1 MKFSKHWKTRKI
13 AISPSHIDFLKELAE
28 QTGFNSLSDV
38 VNHALGE
45 YRSLK
50 NNNTNTK
57 TNTNTNTNTT
67 ASNIPDTADTSS
79 DDNDDFGLGN
89 LI

>member
-1 MKFSKHWKTRKI
+1 MKFSKNWKTRKI
-13 AISPSHIDFLKELAE
+13 AISSSHIDFLKEIAE

-38 VNHALGE
+38 VNHALAE

-50 NNNTNTK
+50 NSNTNN
-57 TNTNTNTNTT
+57 NTNTNTSTSNLSNTT
-67 ASNIPDTADTSS
+67 DTSS
-79 DDNDDFGLGN
+79 VEDDDFDLGD

>member
-1 MKFSKHWKTRKI
+1 MKFSKNWKTRKI
-13 AISPSHIDFLKELAE
+13 AISPSHIDFLKEIAE

-50 NNNTNTK
+50 NSNINTNAIT
-57 TNTNTNTNTT
+57 
-67 ASNIPDTADTSS
+67 SNVSNTADTSS
-79 DDNDDFGLGN
+79 DDSDDYGLGD
-89 LI
+89 LIN

>member
-1 MKFSKHWKTRKI
+1 MKFSKNWKTRKI
-13 AISPSHIDFLKELAE
+13 AISPSHIDFLKEIAK

-45 YRSLK
+45 YRALK
-50 NNNTNTK
+50 NS
-57 TNTNTNTNTT
+57 NTNTNTSTNTP
-67 ASNIPDTADTSS
+67 ASNLSDTADNSS
-79 DDNDDFGLGN
+79 DDNDDFGLGD